1 MAESEAVFGDLD
13 VELVKGAGGVFEVS
27 VDGQLVFSKKALDR
41 FPMYQEIPILIQT
54 G

>member
-1 MAESEAVFGDLD
+1 MQAVFGELEL
-13 VELVKGAGGVFEVS
+13 ELVKGAGGVFEVT

-41 FPMYQEIPILIQT
+41 FPMYEEIPILIQT